1 MKAIPFEAGAESLA
15 IGARLRAARKQNRL
29 TMDQVAESTGLTK
42 GFLSRVERD
51 LTSPSVATL
60 LNLCQAL
67 SIDVGSLF
75 AEPPLKVVRRNEAR
89 RINLGGQGIDERL
102 LTGHAERRVQMIRAE
117 IDPYGEGE
125 SELYSVDCDLEVL
138 HVVEGQFVVRF
149 SRDTIELEA
158 GDTLTYPGREP
169 HTWINPAG
177 KRAVVTWT
185 LIPAAAHSGR
195 AASSY

>member
-1 MKAIPFEAGAESLA
+1 MKALPLESGGESLA
-15 IGARLRAARKQNRL
+15 IGARLRAARKQKRL
-29 TMDQVAESTGLTK
+29 TMDQVAEATGLTK

-51 LTSPSVATL
+51 LTSPSVSTL
-60 LNLCQAL
+60 LTLCQAL

-75 AEPPLKVVRRNEAR
+75 EEPPLKVVRRSEAR
-89 RINLGGQGIDERL
+89 KINLGGQGIDERL
-102 LTGHAERRVQMIRAE
+102 LTGHAERRVQLIRAE

-125 SELYSVDCDLEVL
+125 NELYSVDCDLEVL

-169 HTWINPAG
+169 HSWRNPAAT
-177 KRAVVTWT
+177 KTTVLWT
-185 LIPAAAHSGR
+185 LVPAAAHSGR
-195 AASSY
+195 AAAS